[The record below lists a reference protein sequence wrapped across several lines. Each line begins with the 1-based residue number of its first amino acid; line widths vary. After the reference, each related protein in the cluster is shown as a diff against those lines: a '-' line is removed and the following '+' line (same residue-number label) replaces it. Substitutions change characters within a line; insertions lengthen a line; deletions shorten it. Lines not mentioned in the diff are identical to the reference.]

1 MMGRAVSDDYAEQL
15 DQQRFRE
22 GRTQKVRP
30 SCVLADFSKSQ
41 PQESDMNIATHPFD
55 ALMEITA
62 RPPVVFVRGEG
73 SLLWDDSGKRYLDFV
88 QGWAV
93 NCLGHSPPMIA
104 EALTEQAKLLLTPS
118 PAFFNAPSLK
128 LAKALVDQSCFD
140 QVFFANSG
148 AEANEGAIKL
158 ARKYGA
164 LHRGGAYEIITF
176 EGGFHGRTLAT
187 MSASGKKAFEPL
199 FEPKVSGFPKAQWND
214 IASVER
220 LISDKTISVML
231 EPIQG
236 EAGVWPATDQF
247 LAELRALTKAHG
259 LLLIVDEIQTGM
271 GRTGKLFHY
280 EHAGIEPDIMTLG
293 KGIGGGVPLAALLA
307 TAQACCFEH
316 GDQGGTF
323 NGNPLMCAAGIAV
336 LEQVGKPDFLKS
348 VTETGLYLES
358 ELQRISARHG
368 LGEVRGRGLL
378 LALDLKH
385 PIAGSIVA
393 QAFDDGVLLNAPR
406 PDTLRFMPALN
417 VTKNEIAGMIDCLDA
432 ILTKMG
438 AARRVA

>member
-1 MMGRAVSDDYAEQL
+1 
-15 DQQRFRE
+15 
-22 GRTQKVRP
+22 
-30 SCVLADFSKSQ
+30 
-41 PQESDMNIATHPFD
+41 MNIATHPFD
-55 ALMEITA
+55 ALMNITS

-73 SLLWDDSGKRYLDFV
+73 SLLWDDRGKRYLDFM

-93 NCLGHSPPMIA
+93 NCLGHSPSIVA
-104 EALTEQAKLLLTPS
+104 DALVAQARLLLTPS
-118 PAFFNAPSLK
+118 PAFYNGPSLK
-128 LAKALVDQSCFD
+128 LAKALVDASCFD

-164 LHRGGAYEIITF
+164 LHRGGAHEIITF

-199 FEPKVSGFPKAQWND
+199 FEPKVSGFPKAQFND
-214 IASVER
+214 LASVQR
-220 LISDKTISVML
+220 LISDKTVAVML

-236 EAGVWPATDQF
+236 EAGVWPATEKF
-247 LAELRALTKAHG
+247 LRDLRTLTTAHG

-271 GRTGKLFHY
+271 GRTGKLFDY
-280 EHAGIEPDIMTLG
+280 ENAGIEPDIMTLG

-307 TAQACCFEH
+307 TRAASCFEH

-323 NGNPLMCAAGIAV
+323 NGNPLMCAAGLAV
-336 LEQVGKPDFLKS
+336 LQAVADPEFLKS
-348 VTETGLYLES
+348 VADTGRYLES
-358 ELQRISARHG
+358 ELQRISTRHG

-378 LALDLKH
+378 LALDLKV
-385 PIAGSIVA
+385 PIAASVVA

-406 PDTLRFMPALN
+406 PDCLRFMPALN
-417 VTKNEIAGMIDCLDA
+417 VSREEIGLMIDCLDA
-432 ILTKMG
+432 ILTKVG
-438 AARRVA
+438 AARLVA